1 MQGGLGMIPFV
12 ILLQR
17 RQRDLGGEEWRE
29 HLLMLKLSFYQ
40 Q

>member
-1 MQGGLGMIPFV
+1 V

-29 HLLMLKLSFYQ
+29 RLSTLKLSFYQ